1 MATKKSARGKSAAG
15 AKSATRSNRKTMVKK
30 GAVLAG
36 RVAKRTASKLLD
48 IAEKKIHRAAEQARA
63 REKKSS
69 KNAAPAPKKAAAAPK
84 KAPAARKMASQRAGS
99 PAKILRRT
107 EQRKPQIRRVAR
119 PSTPVPDADV
129 HTPSQVSFRG
139 PLDQRTKAD
148 PKKIRGAEKI
158 LNEQFNE
165 EDEYT
170 NKSGDPR
177 IGTHGRKYVP

>member
-1 MATKKSARGKSAAG
+1 MCSSD
-15 AKSATRSNRKTMVKK
+15 
-30 GAVLAG
+30 L
-36 RVAKRTASKLLD
+36 ASKLLD

-69 KNAAPAPKKAAAAPK
+69 R
-84 KAPAARKMASQRAGS
+84 KAPAAPKTASQRSAPSKSAQQRPATPKTAQQRPGTAG
-99 PAKILRRT
+99 KVRVRT
-107 EQRKPQIRRVAR
+107 EQRVKPQIRRVAR

>member
-1 MATKKSARGKSAAG
+1 MATKKSTKSAAG
-15 AKSATRSNRKTMVKK
+15 AKTTSRSSRKTAVKK
-30 GAVLAG
+30 GAVAAG
-36 RVAKRTASKLLD
+36 RVAKRAAAKLLD

-63 REKKSS
+63 REKK
-69 KNAAPAPKKAAAAPK
+69 APK
-84 KAPAARKMASQRAGS
+84 KAPATSKSASQR
-99 PAKILRRT
+99 PASARKISRRT
-107 EQRKPQIRRVAR
+107 EQRVKPQIRKVAR

-129 HTPSQVSFRG
+129 HTPSQLGFRG

-148 PKKIRGAEKI
+148 PNKIRGAEKL

>member
-1 MATKKSARGKSAAG
+1 MATKKSGRGKSAAR
-15 AKSATRSNRKTMVKK
+15 AKTTRTSGRKATVKK
-30 GAVLAG
+30 KAVAVG
-36 RVAKRTASKLLD
+36 RVARRAAARLLD

-63 REKKSS
+63 REKKST
-69 KNAAPAPKKAAAAPK
+69 KKATAASTR
-84 KAPAARKMASQRAGS
+84 PAATT
-99 PAKILRRT
+99 PRRT
-107 EQRKPQIRRVAR
+107 ERRVTPQIRRVAR
-119 PSTPVPDADV
+119 TSTPVPDADV

-148 PKKIRGAEKI
+148 PNKLRGAEKI

>member
-1 MATKKSARGKSAAG
+1 MATKKSGRGTSTAR
-15 AKSATRSNRKTMVKK
+15 AKTTTRSNRKATVKK
-30 GAVLAG
+30 GAVAVG
-36 RVAKRTASKLLD
+36 RVAKRAASKLLD
-48 IAEKKIHRAAEQARA
+48 IAEKKIHRAAQQARA

-69 KNAAPAPKKAAAAPK
+69 K
-84 KAPAARKMASQRAGS
+84 KAPATPKTASQRPATPKTASQRPSTAG
-99 PAKILRRT
+99 KVRVRT
-107 EQRKPQIRRVAR
+107 EQRVKPQIRRVAR